1 MIGREERERL
11 RKSRER
17 DSGRS
22 EGGRE
27 IERKREGEGG
37 REGEREREKERERL
51 RKSLACR
58 VSLGPGNRKCL
69 IKALILFLWRRS
81 QHQPTTGRNA
91 ECVCGLVC
99 ECVRVRLRAVLR
111 VGLHNT

>member
-37 REGEREREKERERL
+37 REGEREREKERERI
-51 RKSLACR
+51 RKSLAESGPGKSEVPDQGFDFVFMAAEPTSANDRKECR
-58 VSLGPGNRKCL
+58 VCL
-69 IKALILFLWRRS
+69 W
-81 QHQPTTGRNA
+81 P
-91 ECVCGLVC
+91 
-99 ECVRVRLRAVLR
+99 RV
-111 VGLHNT
+111 